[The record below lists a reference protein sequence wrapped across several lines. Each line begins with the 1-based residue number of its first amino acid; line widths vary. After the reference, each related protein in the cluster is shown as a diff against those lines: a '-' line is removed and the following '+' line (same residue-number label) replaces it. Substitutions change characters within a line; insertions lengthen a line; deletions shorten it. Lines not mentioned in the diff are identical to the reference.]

1 MNSLEELIVKYE
13 GSKIPYSE
21 LIKTKHWLDKRKTII
36 QRDKSICQSCK
47 VKGIDL
53 WDENILDYAYYKG
66 KYAIWT
72 KNSKTV
78 DAIGGGKVFLAENFN
93 PNKSLHVHHKLYY
106 LDPASGRFILP
117 WNYDDEHL
125 EMWFQRNKSRD
136 FVDEEIS
143 FAPGLINDLKFDIP
157 IIGLAEKI
165 VSERPIEDLLAYIL
179 DAEKFQNHTLSN
191 CNNAATDILIEINDF
206 GKINV
211 GGIQQ
216 YQRGNQKLE
225 VRKIAIE

>member
-125 EMWFQRNKSRD
+125 ETLCVSCHDNIHKKETIPVYFFDTKEKKILTPCHRCNSKGYLYQYKHVSNGICFRCNG
-136 FVDEEIS
+136 E
-143 FAPGLINDLKFDIP
+143 KFDEFIQEDYSSKKYKN
-157 IIGLAEKI
+157 LEK
-165 VSERPIEDLLAYIL
+165 EL
-179 DAEKFQNHTLSN
+179 KQMN
-191 CNNAATDILIEINDF
+191 
-206 GKINV
+206 
-211 GGIQQ
+211 
-216 YQRGNQKLE
+216 
-225 VRKIAIE
+225 